1 MRKAALIKSNGYLH
15 CEMVYRVYALV
26 HDIPIVQNIQP
37 NISSSD
43 ILCDK
48 KKELS
53 EPNSFTDGC
62 MDTIFHWIQFKI
74 GMLLFI

>member
-15 CEMVYRVYALV
+15 CEMVYRVYAL
-26 HDIPIVQNIQP
+26 VQNIQP

-62 MDTIFHWIQFKI
+62 MYIIFHWIQFKI